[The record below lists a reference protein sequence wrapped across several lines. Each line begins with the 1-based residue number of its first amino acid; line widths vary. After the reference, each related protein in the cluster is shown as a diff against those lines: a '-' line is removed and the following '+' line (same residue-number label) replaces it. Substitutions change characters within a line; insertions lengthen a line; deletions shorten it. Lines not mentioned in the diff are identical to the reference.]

1 MKGFLRY
8 SQALAGAAALALVAP
23 AMAQDGTTPRAT
35 AYAEA
40 AKLPDWIGIW
50 YPDWTASF
58 ASRDNVPK
66 LTPQAKAA
74 YDAYLESV
82 KEHGPNQEAQAQCL
96 PPGLPGIL
104 QQPYP
109 IEILYSP
116 GQVTV
121 LTEAYSQ
128 VRRIYT
134 DGRPLPAEPDLF
146 FNGNSIG
153 RWEGDTLVVTTVGL
167 NTSTYIAPG
176 IRHGEKMRIDE
187 KIWLDKPG
195 LLIDELVI
203 TDPETLTEPYTVRLS
218 FKLDNSYPIREYVC
232 SENNHLVTGENG
244 ANIDLRLEN
253 DEVVEDPFGEPAE

>member
-1 MKGFLRY
+1 MKGFLRF
-8 SQALAGAAALALVAP
+8 SQVLVGTAVLALAAPLAAQESVA
-23 AMAQDGTTPRAT
+23 PRAT
-35 AYAEA
+35 AYAET
-40 AKLPDWIGIW
+40 AKLPDWTGIW
-50 YPDWTASF
+50 YPDWSTSF

-66 LTPQAKAA
+66 LTPKAQAA
-74 YDAYLESV
+74 YDAYLESI

-96 PPGLPGIL
+96 PPGMPGIL

-116 GQVTV
+116 GQVTMI
-121 LTEAYSQ
+121 TEAYTQ

-134 DGRPLPAEPDLF
+134 DGRALPAEPDLF

-153 RWEGDTLVVTTVGL
+153 HWEGDTLVVKTVGL
-167 NTSTYIAPG
+167 NTSTQIAPG
-176 IRHGEKMRIDE
+176 IGHGEKMQIDE
-187 KIWLDKPG
+187 RIWLEKPG
-195 LLIDELVI
+195 LLIDEMLI
-203 TDPETLTEPYTVRLS
+203 TDPETLTEPYKIRLS

-253 DEVVEDPFGEPAE
+253 DEPVEDPFGE